1 MYSQAVLL
9 ETPLRPGVLL
19 LPTTVSLVPGGIVSG
34 LILTK
39 TGRYRPLHLAGYALM
54 TLGAG
59 LFTLLDKNASLA
71 VYVIVQIVAG
81 LGSGLALTTL
91 LPATQAA
98 LSERDTA
105 SSTVTWTFVRRSGTV
120 WGVAVPSAIFNTR
133 ASAAAGTAAAG
144 RIEDAA
150 ARTMVAYGQAYAHAS
165 SELRLALPSRAREQV
180 IGVFTDSLRLVWIVA
195 AVIAGFSFFVVF
207 VEKEIKLRDDL
218 ETEFGLKGGEV
229 DGGREEEGGKGSEK
243 GIVG

>member
-1 MYSQAVLL
+1 M
-9 ETPLRPGVLL
+9 
-19 LPTTVSLVPGGIVSG
+19 VSG

-105 SSTVTWTFVRRSGTV
+105 SSTVTWTFVRSSGTV

-150 ARTMVAYGQAYAHAS
+150 ARAMMADG
-165 SELRLALPSRAREQV
+165 
-180 IGVFTDSLRLVWIVA
+180 LVWIVA

>member
-1 MYSQAVLL
+1 MYFQAVLL

-19 LPTTVSLVPGGIVSG
+19 LPTAVSLVPGGMVSG

-39 TGRYRPLHLAGYALM
+39 TGRYRPLHLAGYAPM

-59 LFTLLDKNASLA
+59 LFTLLGKNASLA

-105 SSTVTWTFVRRSGTV
+105 SSTVTWTFVRSSGTV

-133 ASAAAGTAAAG
+133 ASAAAGTAAA
-144 RIEDAA
+144 
-150 ARTMVAYGQAYAHAS
+150 ARAMVADGQAYAHAS

-180 IGVFTDSLRLVWIVA
+180 IGVSTDSLRLVWIVA
-195 AVIAGFSFFVVF
+195 AVIAGVSFFVVF
-207 VEKEIKLRDDL
+207 VEKEIKLRDGL

>member
-1 MYSQAVLL
+1 
-9 ETPLRPGVLL
+9 
-19 LPTTVSLVPGGIVSG
+19 
-34 LILTK
+34 
-39 TGRYRPLHLAGYALM
+39 M

-105 SSTVTWTFVRRSGTV
+105 SSTVTWTFVRSSGTV

-150 ARTMVAYGQAYAHAS
+150 ARAMMA
-165 SELRLALPSRAREQV
+165 
-180 IGVFTDSLRLVWIVA
+180 
-195 AVIAGFSFFVVF
+195 
-207 VEKEIKLRDDL
+207 
-218 ETEFGLKGGEV
+218 
-229 DGGREEEGGKGSEK
+229 DG
-243 GIVG
+243 